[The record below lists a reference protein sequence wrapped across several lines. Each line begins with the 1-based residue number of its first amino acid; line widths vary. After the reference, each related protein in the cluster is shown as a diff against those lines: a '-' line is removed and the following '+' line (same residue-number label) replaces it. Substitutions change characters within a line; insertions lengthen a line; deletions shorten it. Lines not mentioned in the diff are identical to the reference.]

1 MSLNE
6 ASVPECDVS
15 DSGSLSPLPDVVESQ
30 GTNETGSQDQVRVS
44 QNDVGSDAVNVS
56 NASSYPTVLA
66 LGNGC
71 SGQWAAFDILQQE
84 LMHTR
89 QEASAH
95 KAANLRSRAQLR
107 QACAALLAVHR
118 CAVAHTT
125 ALGDI
130 SSTEDWN
137 GDELLAPVR
146 ARDRNVGRLAAAM
159 KQVADQENFVCGIG
173 VALQEVTVRLPEG
186 RGALGPPVRAV
197 QVLRFCKA
205 LTGSW

>member
-1 MSLNE
+1 MSLND
-6 ASVPECDVS
+6 AIVPECGVS
-15 DSGSLSPLPDVVESQ
+15 DSGSLSPLPDVVESKE
-30 GTNETGSQDQVRVS
+30 TNETRSQDQVLVS

-118 CAVAHTT
+118 CAIAHTT

-130 SSTEDWN
+130 SSG

-173 VALQEVTVRLPEG
+173 VALQEVSVRLPEG